1 MAVKWHVNGEG
12 KPGKCSAKKGQ
23 CPFGADAP
31 HFGTKREA
39 EAAAEELIARESAG
53 FGGDA
58 VADDGVREAFA
69 PDSGFVVDAAG
80 RFYRDNGE
88 DVTYVSGADVA
99 QWDGKGGDLVDI
111 IDGGGEYALNA
122 DAGGAGAVARVNG
135 GVVEGDF
142 SADALFGVRLD
153 EVTGDAEIGDLNG
166 LTEADGSVRQSR
178 ITLVSG
184 DASVS
189 RVGDY
194 SAIGRV
200 VGGDVWRV
208 EGGNVYFVSNGGRVE
223 DVLSGGRVGAVES
236 GGVVNWVNGEDSS
249 VGVVM
254 GGMGSGDRPGIV
266 RSVGNGGVVEHVGER
281 GIVGDVQDGGTVGEV
296 SGEGSVQRVKS
307 GGRVDAVV
315 ENAVVGD
322 NEGVIGFVGSP
333 TRPEFAADG
342 ADEPGAWLATNRS
355 GGVVEHVR
363 GSGRVQ
369 ENAGTVQAVS
379 CGGVVE
385 RLADGGEVGS
395 LSGRISFI
403 EGASSRVESM
413 SGRSR
418 SWAEIG
424 SVAYHA
430 TKQIGYGRR
439 DKPVVGRLGPY
450 SRVHFES
457 GNARDV
463 LASIGRVDRGAL
475 EAGLVDV
482 TFGSYRESLLPLLRE
497 REGVSVEEE

>member
-1 MAVKWHVNGEG
+1 MATRWHVNGEK
-12 KPGKCSAKKGQ
+12 KPGKCVAPAGR
-23 CPFGADAP
+23 CPFGAETP
-31 HFGTKREA
+31 HYGTKREA
-39 EAAAEELIARESAG
+39 EAAAEALIEREMTGFAG
-53 FGGDA
+53 GSGD
-58 VADDGVREAFA
+58 ADDGVRDAFA
-69 PDSGFVVDAAG
+69 PDCGFVVDAAG

-88 DVTYVSGADVA
+88 DVTSVCGADIA
-99 QWDGKGGDLVDI
+99 QWGSSRDDFVDV

-122 DAGGAGAVARVNG
+122 DAGGVDTVARVNG

-142 SADALFGVRLD
+142 SAEGMFGVRLD
-153 EVTGDAEIGDLNG
+153 EVTGDAEIGGLNG
-166 LTEADGSVRQSR
+166 LVEADGTVRQSR

-194 SAIGRV
+194 SSIGRV
-200 VGGDVWRV
+200 AGGGVWRV

-254 GGMGSGDRPGIV
+254 GGMGSGERPGIV

-281 GIVGDVQDGGTVGEV
+281 GIVGEVQDGGTVGEV

-315 ENAVVGD
+315 KNATVGD

-333 TRPEFAADG
+333 TAPSSAAEG

-355 GGVVEHVR
+355 GGIVEQVR
-363 GSGRVQ
+363 GGGRVQ
-369 ENAGTVQAVS
+369 KNAGTVEAVS
-379 CGGVVE
+379 SCGIVE

-395 LSGRISFI
+395 LHGRVSFM
-403 EGASSRVESM
+403 EGTVSQVKSM
-413 SGRSR
+413 SGRENA
-418 SWAEIG
+418 WAEIG
-424 SVAYHA
+424 SVGHFA
-430 TKQIGYGRR
+430 TVQRGHRGH
-439 DKPVVGRLGPY
+439 PVVGRLGPY

-457 GNARDV
+457 GNAREV

-482 TFGSYRESLLPLLRE
+482 TFGAGRESLLPLLME
-497 REGVSVEEE
+497 REGVSVGE

>member
-1 MAVKWHVNGEG
+1 MATRWHVNGEK
-12 KPGKCSAKKGQ
+12 KPGKCVAPAGR
-23 CPFGADAP
+23 CPFGAETQ

-39 EAAAEELIARESAG
+39 EAAAEALIEREMTGFAG
-53 FGGDA
+53 GSGD
-58 VADDGVREAFA
+58 ADDGVRDAFA

-88 DVTYVSGADVA
+88 DVTSVCGADIA
-99 QWDGKGGDLVDI
+99 KWDGSNNSPVDVI
-111 IDGGGEYALNA
+111 NGCGEYALNA

-135 GVVEGDF
+135 GIVEGDF

-166 LTEADGSVRQSR
+166 LVEADGTVRQSR

-194 SAIGRV
+194 SSIGRV

-254 GGMGSGDRPGIV
+254 GGMGSSDRPGIV

-307 GGRVDAVV
+307 GGRVDTVV
-315 ENAVVGD
+315 KNAVVGD
-322 NEGVIGFVGSP
+322 NEGVIGFVGSTSLP
-333 TRPEFAADG
+333 SSAADG

-355 GGVVEHVR
+355 GGVVEQVR
-363 GSGRVQ
+363 GGGRVQ
-369 ENAGTVQAVS
+369 KNAGTVEAVS
-379 CGGVVE
+379 SGGIVE

-395 LSGRISFI
+395 LHGRVSFM
-403 EGASSRVESM
+403 EGTVSQVKSM
-413 SGRSR
+413 SGRENA
-418 SWAEIG
+418 WAEIG
-424 SVAYHA
+424 SVGHFA
-430 TKQIGYGRR
+430 TVQRGHRGH
-439 DKPVVGRLGPY
+439 PAVGRLGPY

-457 GNARDV
+457 GNAREV

-482 TFGSYRESLLPLLRE
+482 TFGSDRESLLPLLRE
-497 REGVSVEEE
+497 REGVSVEE

>member
-1 MAVKWHVNGEG
+1 MKWHVNGEG
-12 KPGKCSAKKGQ
+12 KPGKCSAKTGA

-31 HFGTKREA
+31 HFGSKREA
-39 EAAAEELIARESAG
+39 EAAAEELIARESSG
-53 FGGDA
+53 FGGDS
-58 VADDGVREAFA
+58 VADAGVRDAFA

-88 DVTYVSGADVA
+88 DVTCVSGADIA
-99 QWDGKGGDLVDI
+99 KWDGGDNGLVDI
-111 IDGGGEYALNA
+111 IDGGGSHALNA
-122 DAGGAGAVARVNG
+122 DAGGAGAVTRVNG
-135 GVVEGDF
+135 GIVEGDF
-142 SADALFGVRLD
+142 SADAMFGVRLD
-153 EVTGDAEIGDLNG
+153 AVTGDAEIGGLNG
-166 LTEADGSVRQSR
+166 LVEADGTVRQSR

-189 RVGDY
+189 RVDAD

-200 VGGDVWRV
+200 T
-208 EGGNVYFVSNGGRVE
+208 GGNVWAVSDGGLVHFVSHTGRVE
-223 DVLSGGRVGAVES
+223 DVLSGGRVGAVEG

-254 GGMGSGDRPGIV
+254 GGMGSGEKPGIV

-315 ENAVVGD
+315 KNAIVGD

-333 TRPEFAADG
+333 AAPSSAGEG
-342 ADEPGAWLATNRS
+342 ADEPGAWLATNRY
-355 GGVVEHVR
+355 GGVVEQVR
-363 GSGRVQ
+363 GGGRVQ
-369 ENAGTVQAVS
+369 ENAGTVEAVS
-379 CGGVVE
+379 SGGIVE
-385 RLADGGEVGS
+385 RLADGGEVCS
-395 LSGRISFI
+395 LHGRVSFM
-403 EGASSRVESM
+403 EGTVSRVESM
-413 SGRSR
+413 SGRESA
-418 SWAEIG
+418 WAEIG
-424 SVAYHA
+424 SVDYHA
-430 TKQIGYGRR
+430 TEQIGDGRR

-475 EAGLVDV
+475 SAGLVDV
-482 TFGSYRESLLPLLRE
+482 TFGSRRESLLPLLRE
-497 REGVSVEEE
+497 REGVSVEE

>member
-1 MAVKWHVNGEG
+1 MAVKWHVNDEK
-12 KPGKCSAKKGQ
+12 KPGKCSAGAGR
-23 CPFGADAP
+23 CPFGAETQ

-39 EAAAEELIARESAG
+39 EAAAEALIEREMTGFAG
-53 FGGDA
+53 GSGD
-58 VADDGVREAFA
+58 ADDGVREAFA

-88 DVTYVSGADVA
+88 DVTGVCGADIA
-99 QWDGKGGDLVDI
+99 KWDGSNNSPVDV

-135 GVVEGDF
+135 GIVEGDF

-166 LTEADGSVRQSR
+166 LVEADGTVRQSR

-194 SAIGRV
+194 SSIGRV

-254 GGMGSGDRPGIV
+254 GGMGSSDRPGIV

-315 ENAVVGD
+315 KKAVVGD
-322 NEGVIGFVGSP
+322 NEGVIGFVGSTSLP
-333 TRPEFAADG
+333 SSAADG

-355 GGVVEHVR
+355 GGVVEQVR
-363 GSGRVQ
+363 GGGRVQ
-369 ENAGTVQAVS
+369 KNAGTVEAVS
-379 CGGVVE
+379 SGGIVE

-395 LSGRISFI
+395 LHGRVSFM
-403 EGASSRVESM
+403 EGTVSQVKSM
-413 SGRSR
+413 SGRENA
-418 SWAEIG
+418 WAEIG
-424 SVAYHA
+424 SIGHFA
-430 TKQIGYGRR
+430 TVQRGHRGH
-439 DKPVVGRLGPY
+439 PVVGRLGPY

-457 GNARDV
+457 GNAREV

-482 TFGSYRESLLPLLRE
+482 TFGSDRESLLPLLRE
-497 REGVSVEEE
+497 REGVSVEE

>member
-12 KPGKCSAKKGQ
+12 KPGKCSAKAGA

-39 EAAAEELIARESAG
+39 EAAAEALIEREMTGFAG
-53 FGGDA
+53 GSGD
-58 VADDGVREAFA
+58 ADDGVRDAFA
-69 PDSGFVVDAAG
+69 PDCGFVVDAAG

-88 DVTYVSGADVA
+88 DVTSVCGADIA
-99 QWDGKGGDLVDI
+99 KWGSSRDDFVDV
-111 IDGGGEYALNA
+111 IDGGGSHALNA
-122 DAGGAGAVARVNG
+122 DAGSAGAVARVNG

-142 SADALFGVRLD
+142 SAEGMFGVRLD
-153 EVTGDAEIGDLNG
+153 EVTGDAEIGGLNG
-166 LTEADGSVRQSR
+166 LVEADGTVRQSR

-184 DASVS
+184 GASVS

-200 VGGDVWRV
+200 VGGDVWSV
-208 EGGNVYFVSNGGRVE
+208 EGGNVYFVSGGGRVE
-223 DVLSGGRVGAVES
+223 SVLSGGRVGAVES
-236 GGVVNWVNGEDSS
+236 GGVVNRVNGEDSS

-254 GGMGSGDRPGIV
+254 GGMGSGERPGIV
-266 RSVGNGGVVEHVGER
+266 RSVAGGGVVEHVGER

-315 ENAVVGD
+315 KNAVVGD
-322 NEGVIGFVGSP
+322 NEGVIGFVGSTSLP
-333 TRPEFAADG
+333 SSAAEG

-355 GGVVEHVR
+355 GGVVEQVR
-363 GSGRVQ
+363 AGGRVQ
-369 ENAGTVQAVS
+369 KNAGTVEAVS
-379 CGGVVE
+379 SGGIVE

-395 LSGRISFI
+395 LHGRVSFM
-403 EGASSRVESM
+403 EGTVSQVKSM
-413 SGRSR
+413 SGRENA
-418 SWAEIG
+418 WAEIG
-424 SVAYHA
+424 SVGHFA
-430 TKQIGYGRR
+430 TVQRGHRGH
-439 DKPVVGRLGPY
+439 PVVGRLGPY

-457 GNARDV
+457 GNAREV

-482 TFGSYRESLLPLLRE
+482 TFGFGRESLLPLLRE
-497 REGVSVEEE
+497 REGVSVEE

>member
-111 IDGGGEYALNA
+111 IDGGGEYALN
-122 DAGGAGAVARVNG
+122 AGAVARVNG

-296 SGEGSVQRVKS
+296 SGECSVQRVKS

-430 TKQIGYGRR
+430 TEQIGYGRR